1 MVHKVDANI
10 VSTEREKQTIN
21 RLGWK
26 KRIDV
31 VPESILN
38 SQFSDDDMA
47 KSAVAF
53 YKKVLDTRYQSAMGS
68 MEQDAIPALL
78 HVGLTQESIHNI
90 LPSDQLLNLRSLKPE

>member
-1 MVHKVDANI
+1 M
-10 VSTEREKQTIN
+10 E
-21 RLGWK
+21 

-68 MEQDAIPALL
+68 MEQGCYTSSTTRWSDAR
-78 HVGLTQESIHNI
+78 VDT
-90 LPSDQLLNLRSLKPE
+90 